1 MKFTGQIRV
10 PEVDHPGVPATFLID
25 DVQVEV
31 ILEDESLG
39 RWSLYDVH
47 AQRLVSSAFQV
58 VLAGEEITFIADDPI
73 DFAYAG
79 VEHMAEVWARFK
91 SMNIARRSVAVRRSR
106 RGTQPSRISE
116 IRDAMVG
123 NLEAEHSGL
132 LTEQKPVPQDGITA
146 ETVAQEIEALSADH
160 KIIESD
166 EPATEIQMPVVGKTT
181 GDEKDGPDAPPE
193 EAESGEQQHLETE
206 RLEDEKRAIEEERA
220 SLYAEK
226 QKLELKRLEAE
237 QTEADRIEAFRV
249 EMERLERERLEIA
262 KAEAQR
268 LEQQRAETDSR
279 EAEKAAAEKAAAE
292 VAEAA
297 RVEQERLDAE
307 AAAKKTAAKKTAAKK
322 TAAEKT
328 AAERAAAE
336 RAAAE
341 RAAAE
346 RAA

>member
-123 NLEAEHSGL
+123 NLEAEGSGL
-132 LTEQKPVPQDGITA
+132 LTEKKPVPQDGITA

-193 EAESGEQQHLETE
+193 EAESGERQHLETE

-237 QTEADRIEAFRV
+237 QTEADRVEAFRL
-249 EMERLERERLEIA
+249 EMERLETERLEIA
-262 KAEAQR
+262 KAETQR

-279 EAEKAAAEKAAAE
+279 EAEKAAAE
-292 VAEAA
+292 AEAA

-307 AAAKKTAAKKTAAKK
+307 TAAKRA
-322 TAAEKT
+322 AAEKT
-328 AAERAAAE
+328 AAKRAAAE
-336 RAAAE
+336 KAAAE
-341 RAAAE
+341 KAAAE
-346 RAA
+346 KAA